1 MQEERIR
8 QVLQMLSGKLPED
21 KLVMLRNKLVT
32 VPDNRVDEILCAQL
46 HNPTHIL
53 LFSIFLGGIGVD
65 RFMIGDVGLG
75 VAKLLFGWIT
85 FGIWPLVDIF
95 ISYKK
100 AKEKNFNK
108 IMTLL

>member
-1 MQEERIR
+1 MQDERVR
-8 QVLQMLSGKLPED
+8 QVLQMLSGKLPEE

-32 VPDNRVDEILCAQL
+32 VPDNRVDEILCVQL

-85 FGIWPLVDIF
+85 FGLWPLIDIF
-95 ISYKK
+95 ICYKK
-100 AKEKNFNK
+100 AKENNFNK